1 MEIIVLDGYTLNPGD
16 LSWALLE
23 TLGTVTLY
31 DRTEEKDIIK
41 RIGDAEIVIT
51 NKTPLTK
58 ETLEACPIKYI
69 GILATGYNIVDV
81 DTAKDKKIVVT
92 NVPTYGTETVAQYVF
107 ALLLEICHHVGAHNQ
122 AVHEGQWTRSPDFCF
137 WNHPLIELKEKTF
150 GIIGAGRIG
159 LETAKIAEAF
169 GMKVLA
175 YTRTPDVSLV
185 SDTFKFVN
193 LETLYKASDV
203 ISLHCPLTESTEG
216 MINTSSIYNMKDGV
230 ILINTSRGPLIV
242 EADLKAALLS
252 GKVYAAGIDV
262 LSSEPPTDNLLLSVE
277 NCIITPHIAWA
288 TQAARERLM
297 HTAINNLK
305 AFLEGSP
312 INQIQEMRPLDA
324 SILL

>member
-1 MEIIVLDGYTLNPGD
+1 MKIVVLDGYTLNPGD
-16 LSWALLE
+16 LSWTLLE
-23 TLGTVTLY
+23 TLGTVALY
-31 DRTEEKDIIK
+31 DRTEEKDIIE

-51 NKTPLTK
+51 NKTPLSK
-58 ETLEACPIKYI
+58 ETLEACHIKYI
-69 GILATGYNIVDV
+69 GVLATGYNVVDV
-81 DTAKDKKIVVT
+81 DAAKDKKIVVT

-107 ALLLEICHHVGAHNQ
+107 ALLLEICHHIGAHSQ

-137 WNHPLIELKEKTF
+137 WNHPLIELKGKTF

-169 GMKVLA
+169 GMKILA
-175 YTRTPDVSLV
+175 YTRTPDISLE

-193 LETLYKASDV
+193 LNTLYKESDV
-203 ISLHCPLTESTEG
+203 ISLHCPLTESTED
-216 MINTSSIYNMKDGV
+216 MINTSSINKMKEGV
-230 ILINTSRGPLIV
+230 ILINTSRGRLIV

-252 GKVYAAGIDV
+252 KKVYAAGIDV
-262 LSSEPPTDNLLLSVE
+262 LSSEPPTDNILLSVE

-297 HTAINNLK
+297 HTAVNNLK

-312 INQIQEMRPLDA
+312 INQI
-324 SILL
+324 

>member
-1 MEIIVLDGYTLNPGD
+1 MKIVVLDGYTLNPGD

-23 TLGTVTLY
+23 TLGTVTIY

-51 NKTPLTK
+51 NKTPLSK
-58 ETLEACPIKYI
+58 KTLEACHIKYI
-69 GILATGYNIVDV
+69 GVLATGYNVVDV
-81 DTAKDKKIVVT
+81 DAAKDKKIVIT

-107 ALLLEICHHVGAHNQ
+107 ALLLEICHHVGTHNQ

-137 WNHPLIELKEKTF
+137 WNHPLIELKGKTF

-169 GMKVLA
+169 GMKILA
-175 YTRTPDVSLV
+175 YTRTPDVSLE
-185 SDTFKFVN
+185 SNTFKFVKLN
-193 LETLYKASDV
+193 TLYKESDV
-203 ISLHCPLTESTEG
+203 ISLHCPLTESTTG
-216 MINTSSIYNMKDGV
+216 MINTSSINKMKDGV

-242 EADLKAALLS
+242 EADLKEALLS
-252 GKVYAAGIDV
+252 RKVYAAGIDV
-262 LSSEPPTDNLLLSVE
+262 LSSEPPTDNILLSVE

-297 HTAINNLK
+297 HTAVNNLK
-305 AFLEGSP
+305 AFLEGFP
-312 INQIQEMRPLDA
+312 INQL
-324 SILL
+324 